1 MYEGHHH
8 ASMWFKKIVITNVQ
22 PRGLVS
28 EGSNAAT
35 YFDISRRA
43 SDEHIVSIA
52 MRYMWSEMLSF
63 A

>member
-1 MYEGHHH
+1 MFNPE
-8 ASMWFKKIVITNVQ
+8 
-22 PRGLVS
+22 GLVS
-28 EGSNAAT
+28 EGSNAAA
-35 YFDISRRA
+35 YFDISRQA